1 MWPQP
6 PTEAAG
12 DDVALFARNIQLA
25 IAFLGPLS

>member
-25 IAFLGPLS
+25 IVFLGPLS

>member
-6 PTEAAG
+6 PTEVAG
-12 DDVALFARNIQLA
+12 DHVALFARNIQLA